1 MTEDNMKIDKKTWP
15 EYFEKVLSGEKDFDL
30 RLADW
35 QCQPGDILVLKEWD
49 PTARQY
55 TGRQMEKMVSYV
67 LKTKDLKMFSEEDVG
82 KYGWQVIGFK

>member
-1 MTEDNMKIDKKTWP
+1 MTEDNMKIDKKIWP

-35 QCQPGDILVLKEWD
+35 QCQPGDILILKEWD
-49 PTARQY
+49 PATKQY
-55 TGRQMEKMVSYV
+55 TGRQIEKMVSYV